1 MKTTAYVSPFRLY
14 NPQRGSVIAMALM
27 VIIVLSILGGG
38 IIKYSLTSHY
48 LAMHNNQ
55 LLVAQAVAESELE
68 NLYFTWQTHIKGGL
82 SPEACATAISN
93 EKLADYSPTA
103 VNIFSA
109 ASTEHMPFA
118 AAHRDGGWT
127 VKRSFRFERTLTGQL
142 PNTQKSGT
150 ISFFTVGVVV
160 SNGATQ
166 VQLGRRFVMSDISLF
181 QFAIFYQGD
190 LELAPGSNMN
200 IHGPISSNGAIYA
213 GANNNQTLKF
223 YDSVA
228 FGSTFNGD
236 PTGAKDKQMRNPM
249 ATPTGSSAL
258 KAPTFTSDAKQ
269 DTARAKQ
276 LGIMKEG
283 NKENFLGGLDAV
295 KIQNANPTLF
305 TEVNDVYRSVVEPP
319 PVNTSDDDPV
329 IASRRMYNRAGLRI
343 TIKNDD
349 SVDVVINGKKY
360 DPSEQIYANAVG
372 TLTNV
377 HQPIYDQRE
386 KMTVNVTTMDVS
398 KLVVALNNMP
408 DIKKE
413 FNGVIYINDETP
425 SGSALRLINGDTLPS
440 GKGLTMATNGALYVQ
455 GNYNTKTNNGQT
467 IPAAL
472 IADTV
477 TILSSGWA
485 DKNST
490 NDIKSRK
497 ASDNITITAG
507 ILTGNTPTSA
517 GANSGGAQNLVRL
530 MEDWNGRTI
539 TMTGS
544 VGQLFTSKYFT
555 AKFPTSLGTVY
566 SLPSSRAINFD
577 QVIAKT
583 PPPGSP
589 TTTQFSRGDLITT
602 AY

>member
-1 MKTTAYVSPFRLY
+1 MKTTAYLTSLRPY
-14 NPQRGSVIAMALM
+14 NPRRGSVIAISLM
-27 VIIVLSILGGG
+27 VIIVLSILGGS
-38 IIKYSLTSHY
+38 IIKYSLTSHS
-48 LAMHNNQ
+48 LAMRNNQ
-55 LLVAQAVAESELE
+55 GLAAQAVAESELE
-68 NLYFTWQTHIKGGL
+68 SLYFTWQTHIKEGL
-82 SPEACATAISN
+82 SPSACATAITN
-93 EKLADYSPTA
+93 ENLADNSPAA
-103 VNIFSA
+103 VNVFSA
-109 ASTEHMPFA
+109 ATTPRNPFA
-118 AAHRDGGWT
+118 AAHRTTGWT
-127 VKRSFRFERTLTGQL
+127 VRRSFRFERTLTGQL
-142 PNTQKSGT
+142 PNTQKTGT
-150 ISFFTVGVVV
+150 ISFFTAGVVV
-160 SNGATQ
+160 SNGTIQ

-200 IHGPISSNGAIYA
+200 IHGPISANGAIYA

-236 PTGAKDKQMRNPM
+236 STGAKDKQMRNPLT
-249 ATPTGSSAL
+249 APTGAAAL

-269 DTARAKQ
+269 EIARAKQ

-283 NKENFLGGLDAV
+283 NKENFLGGLDAG
-295 KIQNANPTLF
+295 KIQNLNPSLF
-305 TEVNDVYRSVVEPP
+305 PEVNDVYRSVVEPP
-319 PVNTSDDDPV
+319 PANTGDDDPV

-349 SVDVVINGKKY
+349 TMEMVINGTAY
-360 DPSEQIYANAVG
+360 NPGQQIYSNASKP
-372 TLTNV
+372 LADI
-377 HQPIYDQRE
+377 HQPVYDQRE
-386 KMTVNVTTMDVS
+386 KRTVNVTTMDIA
-398 KLVVALNNMP
+398 KLVTALDAMP
-408 DIKKE
+408 DIKKD
-413 FNGVIYINDETP
+413 FNGVIYINDENP

-440 GKGLTMATNGALYVQ
+440 GKGLTLATNGALYVQ
-455 GNYNTKTNNGQT
+455 GNYNTKTTNGQT
-467 IPAAL
+467 VPAAL

-485 DKNST
+485 DKNSA
-490 NDIKSRK
+490 NDIKGRK

-507 ILTGNTPTSA
+507 ILTGNTPTAS

-530 MEDWNGRTI
+530 MEDWGGRTI

-555 AKFPTSLGTVY
+555 AKFPSTLGTIY
-566 SLPSSRAINFD
+566 ALPSSRAINFD
-577 QVIAKT
+577 GVIAST

-589 TTTQFSRGDLITT
+589 TTTQFSRGDLITA